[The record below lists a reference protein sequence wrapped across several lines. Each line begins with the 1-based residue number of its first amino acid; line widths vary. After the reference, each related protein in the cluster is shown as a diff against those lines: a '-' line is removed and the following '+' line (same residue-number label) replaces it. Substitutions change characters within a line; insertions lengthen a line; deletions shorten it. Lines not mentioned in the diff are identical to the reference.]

1 MNVIFGL
8 ENIKNAKPAATTVG
22 TFDGVHLGHV
32 KIINSLND
40 LAIKNNLKS
49 TLITFDPHPRVVL
62 QQSPPFKTKL
72 LTKIDERLELLQNQ
86 GLDQVIIAKFSRQFS
101 ELDYTEF
108 IKDILLKK
116 VNTKVLVVGY
126 DHGFGKD
133 RSGNFDEMSRFSKQ
147 LNFEVIRESAIEING
162 ETISSSKIR
171 EYIDQGNVS
180 EAALMLGRK
189 YTVNGVVIKGEGR
202 GKKLNY
208 PTANLQIP
216 NDYKLFPKEGVYA
229 VDCLIHDKI
238 YRGMSNIGV
247 KPTFGSLQK
256 TVEIHVFNFNED
268 IYGEKIEVQFIRRL
282 RDEIKFE
289 NESELINQ
297 LTKDKN
303 ETINI

>member
-32 KIINSLND
+32 KIINALKD
-40 LAIKNNLKS
+40 LAEKNNLVS

-62 QQSPPFKTKL
+62 QQSPPFRTKL

-101 ELDYTEF
+101 ELDYIDF
-108 IKDILLKK
+108 IKEILLKK
-116 VNTKVLVVGY
+116 VNTKSLVVGY

-133 RSGNFDEMSRFSKQ
+133 RSGNFDEMSKLSRE
-147 LNFEVIRESAIEING
+147 LNFEVFRETAIEING
-162 ETISSSKIR
+162 VTISSSKIR

-180 EAALMLGRK
+180 EAAMMLGRK

-202 GKKLNY
+202 GKQLNF

-229 VDCLIHDKI
+229 VDCLIHYKI
-238 YRGMSNIGV
+238 YRGMSNIGT
-247 KPTFGSLQK
+247 KPTFGGIQK
-256 TVEIHVFNFNED
+256 TVEIHVLDFNED
-268 IYGEKIEVQFIRRL
+268 IYGEKIEVQFIKRL
-282 RDEIKFE
+282 RDEKKFK
-289 NESELINQ
+289 NQNDLIEQ
-297 LTKDKN
+297 LRIDKN
-303 ETINI
+303 QCVKI